1 MRLAQRRLLECLAW
15 FDDAARQ
22 RHLSAVP
29 SERAR
34 AKREHDVRTPGDG
47 KHQQQPGRIADAG
60 MIESFWPLTARLRR
74 QERLRRRARER
85 SLQPGR
91 KTRAGNQALLES
103 DVVLAVGAY
112 LLPQTRVFAPW
123 ILFVGVVIAFVIEG
137 VRIVPQQHAYVVE
150 RLGRFYEVLEPGLNL
165 IIPFLDRIAYTHSLK
180 EVPLDVPEQ
189 VCITKDNTQ
198 LAVDGILYYQVTDP
212 RLASYGSANYIAAI
226 SQLAQTTLRSVIG
239 KMELD
244 KTFESREDI
253 NRHIVASLDEA
264 GRNWGIKVLRYEIKS
279 LTPPEAILRSMQ
291 AQITAE
297 REKRAL
303 IAKSEGQRQQEIN
316 LADGEKQAAV
326 LKSEGDK
333 QAAINKAQGEATAIR
348 VIAEA
353 NAAGVRAVAEAI
365 GDKGGMDA
373 ANLKVAQQ
381 YVDAFA
387 NLAKASNTLIIPGN
401 VADIGSFVA
410 SAMTV
415 LDKARP
421 AKA

>member
-1 MRLAQRRLLECLAW
+1 MAIHSKSPRSGPPDLAGAAAAVAAGLAHRGGISM
-15 FDDAARQ
+15 FGK
-22 RHLSAVP
+22 LIIVAV
-29 SERAR
+29 
-34 AKREHDVRTPGDG
+34 
-47 KHQQQPGRIADAG
+47 
-60 MIESFWPLTARLRR
+60 LT
-74 QERLRRRARER
+74 
-85 SLQPGR
+85 
-91 KTRAGNQALLES
+91 
-103 DVVLAVGAY
+103 VGAY
-112 LLPQTRVFAPW
+112 FIPETRPLSGW
-123 ILFVGVVIAFVIEG
+123 ILFIGVVIAFVIEG
-137 VRIVPQQHAYVVE
+137 VRIVPQQFAYVVE
-150 RLGRFYEVLEPGLNL
+150 RFGRFHQVLEPGLNL

-303 IAKSEGQRQQEIN
+303 IAKSEGERQQEIN
-316 LADGEKQAAV
+316 IADGERQAAV
-326 LKSEGDK
+326 LRSEGEK
-333 QAAINKAQGEATAIR
+333 QGAINRAQGEATAIR

-373 ANLKVAQQ
+373 ANLKVATL
-381 YVDAFA
+381 YVEAFA
-387 NLAKASNTLIIPGN
+387 NLAKTSNTLIVPTTASD
-401 VADIGSFVA
+401 VAGFVA
-410 SAMTV
+410 TAMTV
-415 LDKARP
+415 LDRARVIKAQ
-421 AKA
+421 AT